1 MIPTDTPNRPC
12 LVMQTQRRGPR
23 TTPPPHVV
31 DQNGGGMRVWT
42 VATGSSVAL
51 NWRTGN
57 YDFDGLGRELPK
69 GGRSMPV
76 GDGLEVNFAISR
88 NDESAVPFTFAITF
102 IR

>member
-1 MIPTDTPNRPC
+1 MR
-12 LVMQTQRRGPR
+12 TQRRGPQ
-23 TTPPPHVV
+23 TTPLPHVV

-76 GDGLEVNFAISR
+76 GDGLEVNFAILR
-88 NDESAVPFTFAITF
+88 NDESAVPFTFAMTF
-102 IR
+102 IW